1 MIDPLFLLG
10 GALLLTG
17 IALIAVGRVL
27 KLAGTV
33 LIAAVVLVVL
43 GGALGLWSLQDLQDR
58 AANVTANL
66 TIPTAPPDLQPG
78 FEWSCALKNE
88 SNPAGGF
95 ACSVVPAGGGRT

>member
-1 MIDPLFLLG
+1 MIDPLLLLG
-10 GALLLTG
+10 GALLLAG
-17 IALIAVGRVL
+17 IALIAIGRVL

-33 LIAAVVLVVL
+33 MIAAVVLVVL

-78 FEWSCALKNE
+78 FEWSCKLVNE

-95 ACSVVPAGGGRT
+95 ACSVVPTGGGK

>member
-1 MIDPLFLLG
+1 VIDPLLLLG
-10 GALLLTG
+10 GALLLAG
-17 IALIAVGRVL
+17 IALIAIGRVL

-33 LIAAVVLVVL
+33 MIAAVVLVVL

-66 TIPTAPPDLQPG
+66 TIPTPPANLSPG
-78 FEWSCALKNE
+78 FEWSCKLVNE

-95 ACSVVPAGGGRT
+95 ACSVVPAGGGR